1 MQGDHLPTAENNVP
15 MNGET
20 RVPPAISEK
29 IDAKASH
36 DQSIVD
42 FHRFTDIYLGGL
54 WNRLENQLPK
64 HEGVDFEYVFFLFF
78 LLIETTKIIIIII
91 YFTGMMCN

>member
-64 HEGVDFEYVFFLFF
+64 HEGVDFEYVFFLSSH
-78 LLIETTKIIIIII
+78 
-91 YFTGMMCN
+91 